1 MTEESVSRVYEL
13 LRRLPSDGLQAA
25 KQLFWTELNYDR
37 ASTPLS
43 DREWPEHVRKVLAE
57 PPTLFARAES
67 EMGTFSIVYCR
78 LAADQVGRAQPLS
91 LAAERQVIGQLLPNH
106 PYTLFLFSDPLERHW
121 HLVNVR
127 ADKDAARRRI
137 LRRIAVGPYE
147 RLRTAAE
154 RITMLDVG
162 SLSAG
167 LFGTSPLAIQQLH
180 DRAFDV
186 EAVTEQFFR
195 EYCTVFAALQGD
207 LEVRTKDQRW
217 AHDYTLQLLNR
228 LMFLYFIQRKLWLGN
243 DPDFLSNFWRQ
254 YRHGKRPEDTFATEW
269 LNPLFFEAFS
279 NRFQGGR
286 ADRQHLP
293 PEVREALAMA
303 PYLNGGLFEPSDL
316 DRKYEVAISD
326 TRFELVFRFLEKYN
340 FTISED
346 TPLDQE
352 VAVDPEMIGKVYES
366 LVNVSEE
373 ADERGDAGIFY
384 TPRVEIDL
392 MCRLALVSWL
402 INQLGDQHRSLMYQ
416 LVFAFEPEDK
426 RQADAAVA
434 ALDLW
439 PRLNDLLRSV
449 TVVDPACGSGSFLV
463 GMLYVLDD
471 LLARAA
477 AQLGIEETAY
487 ERKKRIVGSS
497 LYGVDV
503 MGWAVHVA
511 ELRLWL
517 QLVVDTP
524 FSNPA
529 ELKFRPLLPNL
540 SFKVR
545 TGDSLVQEIGGIN
558 LALRKGSKTIP
569 AHLKGQITQLKGEKL
584 KFYGSDPTR
593 KYQTAQ
599 QLQAAELGLYRDI
612 VSARLQAVEARLKE
626 VEDGLAPRVNL
637 FGELD
642 SPQLSLNRLE
652 LERDRD
658 RLQLEQSQLIQARQA
673 LRTAKDIPFVW
684 DIAFVEVFEGDRG
697 GFDIVMGNPPYVRHE
712 LIRDPRL
719 SVEAADAESKRRYR
733 VKLARS
739 VYAAWPQTF
748 AYDWG
753 KDEAKWKL
761 DAKSDLYVYFYLYG
775 LSLLNDNGVF
785 CFITSNSWL
794 DVGYGKDL
802 QQFLLTQG
810 QVYLVLDNQTQRS
823 FASADVNTVIAML
836 GSAQDSRRSRAES
849 LTHLARFVMCKVPFE
864 QVLHAEVW
872 SDVQAATGAVSQ
884 PDYRVVVMRQETM
897 LEAGT
902 DPSDNQYAGGKWG
915 GTYLRAPEILPL
927 ALEKGKDRLAK
938 LGAVIRLE
946 TYLNTGGA
954 DPFFIV
960 RPIARRSQVV
970 TIKTETGEQFD
981 IEADWVRPFVKS
993 PSELRSILIKQT
1005 DAAWAIV
1012 IPPENAAGYPLLSRY
1027 IKWGEDQG
1035 YHLRSGCLHR
1045 TPWWKLPPQASKPG
1059 KVIWSRLHHDRHL
1072 VGYNPECIPY
1082 TNFYALHWSDPKIAA
1097 AILNTSFF
1105 VMIREVMGKA
1115 NFGGGVLKTDGNDIR
1130 VFPCVDLR
1138 KLTTEDTARV
1148 NATFTPILK
1157 REIGRVAEEVKLSD
1171 RRALDDVVFDMLNLT
1186 QSERDDFYEELLGLI
1201 DRRIKKSR
1209 SLQQREEPQ

>member
-13 LRRLPSDGLQAA
+13 LRRLPSEGLQAA

-57 PPTLFARAES
+57 PPTLFASAES

-195 EYCTVFAALQGD
+195 EYCTVFAALQRD
-207 LEVRTKDQRW
+207 LEVTTKDQHW

-254 YRHGKRPEDTFATEW
+254 YRHGKRPEDTFVTEW

-316 DRKYEVAISD
+316 DRKYEVTISD

-439 PRLNDLLRSV
+439 PRLNELLRSV

-545 TGDSLVQEIGGIN
+545 VGDSLVQEIGGIN

-584 KFYGSDPTR
+584 KFYGGDPTR
-593 KYQTAQ
+593 KYQTVQ

-612 VSARLQAVEARLKE
+612 VSARLQSVEARLKE
-626 VEDGLAPRVNL
+626 VEGGLAPQVNL
-637 FGELD
+637 FGELT
-642 SPQLSLNRLE
+642 SPQLPLSRLD
-652 LERDRD
+652 LERDQD
-658 RLQLEQSQLIQARQA
+658 RLKTEQSQLVQARQA
-673 LRTAKDIPFVW
+673 LRTAKDVPFVW

-697 GFDIVMGNPPYVRHE
+697 GFDIVIGNPPYVRQE
-712 LIRDPRL
+712 LIRDPR
-719 SVEAADAESKRRYR
+719 SPAEQVTAEDKRLYKA
-733 VKLARS
+733 KLARA
-739 VYAAWPQTF
+739 VYAAWPLTF
-748 AYDWG
+748 GYDWTTG
-753 KDEAKWKL
+753 KARRPI
-761 DAKSDLYVYFYLYG
+761 DAKSDLYIYFYLYG
-775 LSLLNDNGVF
+775 LSLLNDRGMF

-794 DVGYGKDL
+794 DVGYGRDL
-802 QQFLLTQG
+802 QWFLLTRG
-810 QVYLVLDNQTQRS
+810 KVGLVIDNQARRS
-823 FASADVNTVIAML
+823 FASADVNTVIVLL
-836 GSAQDSRRSRAES
+836 GSAEDAGS
-849 LTHLARFVMCKVPFE
+849 LRVSSQQHSARFVMLKVPFE
-864 QVLHAEVW
+864 DVLSPVIWEEIYEANSRHSTPEYRGLPLKQ
-872 SDVQAATGAVSQ
+872 SDLLENGTSPKEEQYTG
-884 PDYRVVVMRQETM
+884 D
-897 LEAGT
+897 
-902 DPSDNQYAGGKWG
+902 KWG
-915 GTYLRAPEILPL
+915 GKYLRAPDAYWSLMETHR
-927 ALEKGKDRLAK
+927 DK
-938 LGAVIRLE
+938 LIRLGDIADIRRGF
-946 TYLNTGGA
+946 TTGA
-954 DPFFIV
+954 NEFFFV
-960 RPIARRSQVV
+960 S
-970 TIKTETGEQFD
+970 GEQAKERG
-981 IEADWVRPFVKS
+981 IEPDFLVPAIKS
-993 PSELRSILIKQT
+993 PRECDRIWLSWQGATNQYLFICHKSRSELRNTGALQ
-1005 DAAWAIV
+1005 
-1012 IPPENAAGYPLLSRY
+1012 Y
-1027 IKWGEDQG
+1027 IEYGEMQEYDNRPTLRTRQRWWDLG
-1035 YHLRSGCLHR
+1035 VRSGARVNC
-1045 TPWWKLPPQASKPG
+1045 SY
-1059 KVIWSRLHHDRHL
+1059 L
-1072 VGYNPECIPY
+1072 V
-1082 TNFYALHWSDPKIAA
+1082 D
-1097 AILNTSFF
+1097 
-1105 VMIREVMGKA
+1105 EVMRFFGSSQPFYVSDNFQEIHSHVDEARLTLLCNSTLAQLSINVLGRA
-1115 NFGGGVLKTDGNDIR
+1115 NFGDGLLKIQTYEVADLLIPHPKLLKASVDEEIQNAGLVNYGDADRAALDNIVCDAMGLTMEER
-1130 VFPCVDLR
+1130 RGIYEASVDLVHSR
-1138 KLTTEDTARV
+1138 LSKARS
-1148 NATFTPILK
+1148 IK
-1157 REIGRVAEEVKLSD
+1157 RSD
-1171 RRALDDVVFDMLNLT
+1171 
-1186 QSERDDFYEELLGLI
+1186 
-1201 DRRIKKSR
+1201 
-1209 SLQQREEPQ
+1209 